1 MSDMW
6 NYVPA
11 ELRYV
16 VYALLVFAGLTT
28 WGILR
33 LLTKNK

>member
-28 WGILR
+28 LGIIR
-33 LLTKNK
+33 LLIRKK

>member
-16 VYALLVFAGLTT
+16 VYALLAFAMVTT
-28 WGILR
+28 VAVVR
-33 LLTKNK
+33 LLTKRK